1 MERVVLTARVVRE
14 GDNYIAQIEG
24 LDLEGSGDSVQQAQD
39 NLISSMRAW
48 IEMQDA
54 ASSLEEALVEAGF
67 PGADEDT
74 EIQLEF
80 LDNGFP

>member
-54 ASSLEEALVEAGF
+54 ASCLEEALAEAGF

-80 LDNGFP
+80 LDNGSP